1 MEEDRKLA
9 EKIAYEV
16 MRLGGQ
22 TYYVGGCVR
31 DGLLGIESKDI
42 DIEIHGIER
51 DALEKI
57 LDSVGERM
65 EFGKSFGVYGIKGYG
80 LDIALPRSERR
91 TGSGHR
97 DFDVTADPFIG
108 TFRAAERRDFTVNA
122 IMRDVISG
130 QLTDYFG
137 GQRDLENKVLRHVSA
152 KTFAEDPLRVLRAA
166 QFSAR
171 FGFDVDPGTA
181 ELCRGISL
189 RDLSRERV
197 FSETEKALLKS
208 SRPSVFFEFLRNVGH
223 LSVWFTELERTAGVP
238 QDVRYHPE
246 GDVWTHTM
254 QVLDRCVEYRN
265 ATRYPLGFM
274 MSAVC
279 HDFGKSLCTEI
290 TYTGIHSYGH
300 ETAGLPLAETFIRRL
315 TDERALRD
323 YVLDLVEHHMKPG
336 ILAISNAPV
345 KSSNRMFDG
354 VSDPDALVFL
364 SLSDGEY
371 DGKKAAYLLE
381 RLAVYREYM
390 SRTYVTGQD
399 LIQAGLD
406 PSEHFSEY
414 LKYAHKLRLAGIS
427 REKALKQV
435 LGVAKKQK
443 K

>member
-1 MEEDRKLA
+1 MTEDKKLA

-16 MRLGGQ
+16 KRFGGQ

-51 DALEKI
+51 DVLEKI
-57 LDSVGERM
+57 LDSVGGRT

-91 TGSGHR
+91 TGFGHR

-108 TFRAAERRDFTVNA
+108 TLRAAERRDFTVNA
-122 IMRDVISG
+122 MMRDVLSG
-130 QLTDYFG
+130 ELTDHFG
-137 GQRDLENKVLRHVSA
+137 GRKDLENRILRHVSG
-152 KTFAEDPLRVLRAA
+152 KTFADDPLRVLRAA

-181 ELCRGISL
+181 ELCRKISL
-189 RDLSRERV
+189 SDLSRERV
-197 FSETEKALLKS
+197 FAETEKALLKS
-208 SRPSVFFEFLRNVGH
+208 SRPSVFFEFLRSVGH
-223 LSVWFTELERTAGVP
+223 LAVWFSELEQTIGVQ
-238 QDVRYHPE
+238 QDQRYHPE

-254 QVLDRCVEYRN
+254 QVLDRCAEYRN
-265 ATRYPLGFM
+265 STLYPLGFM

-279 HDFGKSLCTEI
+279 HDFGKPVCTV
-290 TYTGIHSYGH
+290 TTGTGMHSYGH

-323 YVLDLVEHHMKPG
+323 YVLNLVEHHMKPG
-336 ILAISNAPV
+336 VLAVSNASV
-345 KSSNRMFDG
+345 KSSNRMFDE

-364 SLSDGEY
+364 SLSDGGH
-371 DGKKAAYLLE
+371 DDKKAAYLSD

-390 SRTYVTGQD
+390 SRPYVTGQD

-427 REKALKQV
+427 RENALKQT